1 VSTNTEEPINARPII
16 DFTFIAEREG
26 ENACVGYIAVD
37 NGQYSGVCVGIGC
50 NLGKISHTKL
60 RSMALN
66 PALLGKLY
74 PYVGL
79 IGQEAADYLLEH
91 PLELSLAETDAV
103 NLGCWQNQV
112 NELILQF
119 EHSSQKSFCEL
130 SKTWQTVLF
139 SLSIQ
144 VNDLAH
150 NKANFWSA
158 VTNAHWDDAKSALR
172 QFSPREAHYIEANI

>member
-1 VSTNTEEPINARPII
+1 MSINVEDAVNARPLI

-37 NGQYSGVCVGIGC
+37 DGQYSGVCVGISC
-50 NLGKISHTKL
+50 NLGKMSHTKL

-74 PYVGL
+74 PYIGL
-79 IGQEAADYLLEH
+79 IGQEAADYLLKH

-103 NLGCWQNQV
+103 NLGCWQNQI
-112 NELILQF
+112 NDLILQF
-119 EHSSQKSFCEL
+119 EQSSQMPFCEL

-139 SLSIQ
+139 SLSIEL
-144 VNDLAH
+144 NNLAQ
-150 NKANFWSA
+150 NKTKFWSA
-158 VTNAHWDDAKSALR
+158 VTTAHWDDAKSVLR
-172 QFSPREAHYIEANI
+172 QFSPREAHYLEANI